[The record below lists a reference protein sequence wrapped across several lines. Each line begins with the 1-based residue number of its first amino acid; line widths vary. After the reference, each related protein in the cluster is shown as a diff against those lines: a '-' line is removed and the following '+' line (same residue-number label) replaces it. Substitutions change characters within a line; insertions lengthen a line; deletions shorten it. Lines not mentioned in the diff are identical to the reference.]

1 MGGIMGKR
9 KRILILFLLLSFL
22 LMAVLLPGTVVAQD
36 GNQPD
41 LTITLDDAVNKALSY
56 THQLD
61 LIDQSIKTMW
71 KQSNDLMT
79 MGNGLQQQLD
89 VHDRYQNLYD
99 KKRRGEAMDASEQ
112 MTLQAYQ
119 AAFGPTPSQITLDDR
134 FYNYVKVWDFPQYAL
149 WGSIQ
154 NLKTGKEVR
163 KNGVVLLVRQLFD
176 NIVNLQES
184 LALQKELYDTKQK
197 QYAQLIVKYNQ
208 GQASELDKY
217 TSDVELQQL
226 KLNIVKMQRS
236 IDNLKMYLKQQ
247 TGLTLTQKIILKA
260 DDLKPADNIK
270 PYEEY
275 LNKALANRSEI
286 VNAKMDLQVK
296 QRELDIMKK
305 YIWDEKMPDRQ
316 DAQHSVDEKTNALTE
331 AVNSVTNDI
340 KKGYADVNIK
350 KKDTVIAQDKVN
362 NAEKQYKD
370 NLFRYEKGLI
380 PITVLWSLETALTSA
395 KIGYNSSIRDFN
407 SAVYKLE
414 LASGIGPG
422 YNTQMGGK

>member
-1 MGGIMGKR
+1 MGKR
-9 KRILILFLLLSFL
+9 KRILTLLLLLSFL
-22 LMAVLLPGTVVAQD
+22 LMAVFVPGTAAAQN
-36 GNQPD
+36 GNQPE
-41 LTITLDDAVNKALSY
+41 LTLTLDDAVSKAISY

-61 LIDQSIKTMW
+61 QMDQSVKTMW

-89 VHDRYQNLYD
+89 AHDRYQNLYD
-99 KKRRGEAMDASEQ
+99 KKRRGEAMDVSEQ

-119 AAFGPTPSQITLDDR
+119 AAFGPVPSQITPDDR

-163 KNGVVLLVRQLFD
+163 KNGVALLVRQLFD
-176 NIVNLQES
+176 NIVNLHET

-236 IDNLKMYLKQQ
+236 IDNLEMYLKQQ
-247 TGLTLTQKIILKA
+247 TGLPLTQRIILKA
-260 DDLKPADNIK
+260 DDLKPAVNIK

-275 LNKALANRSEI
+275 LNEALANRSEI

-296 QRELDIMKK
+296 QRELDITKK

-340 KKGYADVNIK
+340 KKGFADVNIK
-350 KKDTVIAQDKVN
+350 KKDIVIAQDKVN
-362 NAEKQYKD
+362 NAERQYKD
-370 NLFRYEKGLI
+370 NLSRYEKGLI

-395 KIGYNSSIRDFN
+395 KTGYNSSIRDFN
-407 SAVYKLE
+407 SAAYKLE
-414 LASGIGPG
+414 LACGIGPG